1 MAYTKSL
8 AITSTLLFIM
18 WLGILGTSQA
28 TSRRFK
34 ENPNST
40 LFLEF
45 ERWMA
50 AFDKHYPNDEE
61 KERRFAIFKNKLE
74 WVKNF
79 NKQGNHSFTGWK
91 SGVGS
96 AYSGGGVGLM
106 VLSGGKV
113 LWNYAAV
120 RSGGSGHPGGLGSEG
135 VRGEAKRWVV
145 FAG

>member
-1 MAYTKSL
+1 
-8 AITSTLLFIM
+8 M

-79 NKQGNHSFTGWK
+79 NKQGNHSFTVGINQFSDMTPDEFRLCATGRRRSRRRRHPRLSSSVVDSSRWLIWVLPLFGIIAVLMCGTAMEQGWFAWK
-91 SGVGS
+91 S
-96 AYSGGGVGLM
+96 
-106 VLSGGKV
+106 
-113 LWNYAAV
+113 
-120 RSGGSGHPGGLGSEG
+120 ET
-135 VRGEAKRWVV
+135 
-145 FAG
+145 